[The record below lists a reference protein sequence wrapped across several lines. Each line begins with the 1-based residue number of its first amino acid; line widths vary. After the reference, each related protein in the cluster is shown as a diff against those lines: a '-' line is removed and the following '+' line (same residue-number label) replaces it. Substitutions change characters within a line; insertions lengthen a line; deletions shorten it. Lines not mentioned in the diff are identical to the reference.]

1 MSRLHLHPDQPERG
15 FREYIIKPKKD
26 NSAAFW
32 ISKKDMDASKIGNI
46 IRLMELFNI
55 KIESVNVY
63 SAEASFI
70 SESYE
75 EARKAKAQL
84 IHWIPVGEDMPCHVV
99 MPDATVAEGI
109 AESSCK
115 QLKPNSI
122 IQFERFG
129 FVRIDKVNT
138 KLTAYYAHK

>member
-1 MSRLHLHPDQPERG
+1 
-15 FREYIIKPKKD
+15 
-26 NSAAFW
+26 
-32 ISKKDMDASKIGNI
+32 
-46 IRLMELFNI
+46 MELFNI
-55 KIESVNVY
+55 EIENVNAY
-63 SAEASFI
+63 SAQASFI

-75 EARKAKAQL
+75 EVRKTKSQL
-84 IHWIPVGEDMPCHVV
+84 IHWIPVGEDMPCQVV

-109 AESSCK
+109 AESACK